1 MRQDAE
7 FEAVRREP
15 DGSDRKTALP
25 WRYAHRGAPFFV
37 RRKNQRR
44 RSGRASSPSRI
55 TRTSYWAEQSSPP
68 QTAEKRCAAL
78 EVERRAKG
86 EQLRQRN
93 ELLCSAVLE
102 EDELKRYF
110 QEDLGLNLCPLSQ
123 GTLEQCA
130 GEAWGKVRPED
141 RERTPERM
149 GDALRNNYL
158 QHNNSL
164 LKYQPKIQ
172 LVFED
177 AAKPGWLRQRL
188 CISLQWEGKD
198 LSLYGFLQELQ
209 KKIDMT
215 AALLEE
221 KDRDLFE
228 NILAETLSHK
238 LRARIEESQQWARN
252 MTSLM
257 GTLETSMGLTFRLEW
272 KAKKAEGESQLDTEQ
287 LVRLLNKDRALLT
300 REDSQRVSLH
310 FRAKVKQARQEAVLQ
325 EKMTSYA
332 DLIRDVL
339 DYRDWY
345 EFHLLYQR
353 DGDPRKELTDRA
365 FNKFSGG
372 EKAMAMYVPLFAAVS
387 AQYQK
392 GGPQCPLLLA
402 LDEAFAGVD
411 ERNISAMFELV
422 GVLDFDY
429 IMNSQA
435 LWGCYAN
442 VKSLDIAE
450 LHRPA
455 NASVVVILHY
465 HWDGAQRAL
474 EEDSP

>member
-1 MRQDAE
+1 M
-7 FEAVRREP
+7 
-15 DGSDRKTALP
+15 
-25 WRYAHRGAPFFV
+25 
-37 RRKNQRR
+37 
-44 RSGRASSPSRI
+44 
-55 TRTSYWAEQSSPP
+55 
-68 QTAEKRCAAL
+68 
-78 EVERRAKG
+78 
-86 EQLRQRN
+86 
-93 ELLCSAVLE
+93 
-102 EDELKRYF
+102 
-110 QEDLGLNLCPLSQ
+110 
-123 GTLEQCA
+123 
-130 GEAWGKVRPED
+130 
-141 RERTPERM
+141 
-149 GDALRNNYL
+149 
-158 QHNNSL
+158 
-164 LKYQPKIQ
+164 
-172 LVFED
+172 
-177 AAKPGWLRQRL
+177 
-188 CISLQWEGKD
+188 
-198 LSLYGFLQELQ
+198 
-209 KKIDMT
+209 
-215 AALLEE
+215 
-221 KDRDLFE
+221 
-228 NILAETLSHK
+228 
-238 LRARIEESQQWARN
+238 
-252 MTSLM
+252 
-257 GTLETSMGLTFRLEW
+257 
-272 KAKKAEGESQLDTEQ
+272 
-287 LVRLLNKDRALLT
+287 
-300 REDSQRVSLH
+300 
-310 FRAKVKQARQEAVLQ
+310 
-325 EKMTSYA
+325 
-332 DLIRDVL
+332 IRDVL